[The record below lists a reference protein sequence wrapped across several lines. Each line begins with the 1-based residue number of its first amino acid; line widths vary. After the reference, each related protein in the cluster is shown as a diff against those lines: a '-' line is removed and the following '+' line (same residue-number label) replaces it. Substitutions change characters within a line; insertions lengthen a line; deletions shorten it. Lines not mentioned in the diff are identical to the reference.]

1 MIREFT
7 LLRLKSNSI
16 LNFLSD
22 LTLSCHGGLSWF
34 IKHIT
39 IIFLIIY
46 ILYYEFRRYS
56 NSFKQKFYEFT
67 GCPVIV
73 NTLFNIRGE
82 PIVCNPEDTFK
93 CFMGT
98 NLDILVCENFILLK
112 DKQNK
117 NLSQNYLNKFEK
129 D

>member
-82 PIVCNPEDTFK
+82 PIVCNPEDAFK
-93 CFMGT
+93 CFMGKE
-98 NLDILVCENFILLK
+98 LDILVIGNYLLK
-112 DKQNK
+112 KEDQDTNFKK
-117 NLSQNYLNKFEK
+117 TI
-129 D
+129 